1 MREEFLRS
9 VKCIYKETL
18 DLTEAKN
25 KSKTKRVIV
34 NWKTIVQIKKGEG
47 LGFELVGHSQSY
59 GISGQTYNCYNFIIY
74 TCMGQ
79 LCTWYYVLWQIP

>member
-47 LGFELVGHSQSY
+47 LGFELVGHSQS
-59 GISGQTYNCYNFIIY
+59 
-74 TCMGQ
+74 
-79 LCTWYYVLWQIP
+79 

>member
-34 NWKTIVQIKKGEG
+34 NWKTIVQIKKGGWG
-47 LGFELVGHSQSY
+47 LSWLDIVKVRELVAKL
-59 GISGQTYNCYNFIIY
+59 IIA
-74 TCMGQ
+74 TI
-79 LCTWYYVLWQIP
+79 L